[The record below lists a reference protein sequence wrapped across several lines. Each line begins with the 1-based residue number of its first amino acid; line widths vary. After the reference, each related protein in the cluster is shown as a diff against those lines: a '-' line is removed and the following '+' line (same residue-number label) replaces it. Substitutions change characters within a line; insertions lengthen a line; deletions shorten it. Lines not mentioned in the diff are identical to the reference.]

1 MGCCCRV
8 CRMGLMPG
16 RTVFKHCMW
25 CIARDTKSPAQKE
38 RKCISLLF
46 IHCPL
51 KYASQLVK
59 SSELF
64 ELIKPSLSHHPVRTA
79 ALQRFSSQFLAA
91 FLLFPVA
98 YTGACLQK
106 LLESL
111 QTSVGSPAFTGQ
123 SQQHQYKYFTPT
135 ASIIIL
141 CYEIVPVSFNW
152 VMMFYTCD
160 KLMMIKIEIPSLRG
174 LLLSCSLAAGFS
186 RTTRPGAY

>member
-1 MGCCCRV
+1 MWRASGDQEMGCCCRV

-46 IHCPL
+46 THCPL
-51 KYASQLVK
+51 KYTSQLVK
-59 SSELF
+59 SSKLF

-79 ALQRFSSQFLAA
+79 ALQSSSSQFVAA

-98 YTGACLQK
+98 YTSACLQK

-111 QTSVGSPAFTGQ
+111 QNICGEPCFHRAKPAAPVQ
-123 SQQHQYKYFTPT
+123 
-135 ASIIIL
+135 IL
-141 CYEIVPVSFNW
+141 YSHCHH
-152 VMMFYTCD
+152 
-160 KLMMIKIEIPSLRG
+160 LML
-174 LLLSCSLAAGFS
+174 
-186 RTTRPGAY
+186 